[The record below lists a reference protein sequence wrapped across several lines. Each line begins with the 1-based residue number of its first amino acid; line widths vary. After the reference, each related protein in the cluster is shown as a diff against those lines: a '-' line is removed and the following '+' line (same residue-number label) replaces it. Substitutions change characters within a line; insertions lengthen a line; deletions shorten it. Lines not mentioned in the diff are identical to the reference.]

1 MLRIVLIVCAL
12 LVAGGVSILTR
23 NYLTAQESRMGPTPE
38 TVAMAEVLVV
48 TSDLEIGQVIG
59 ERSVAWQKWPKA
71 NLNAKYI
78 TRDSNPDAI
87 RNLAGAAARQPLFA
101 GEPVTSAK
109 LVKREGASILAIVLR
124 DGYRA
129 VTMKV
134 DEAQGLAGLVKPG
147 DRVDVLLTHRVAI
160 PADSE
165 IRGERNISEVVAHAV
180 RVLAVGQELKG
191 EDDKAKLAKSI
202 TIEVNP
208 HQAEALTLGRSMGTL
223 SLALRSAFTEDAAA
237 DDRNQSYTSDQDISG
252 ALRERRDLPSKVLIA
267 RRAVEGG
274 TLLTDADV
282 TWADMPGKADPE
294 RHILKMSDGRTHLRG
309 ALLMSA
315 VAAGQPILRSD
326 LVKPTENRFI
336 PLALRPGHR
345 AISVAI
351 APNTAVA
358 GFVTPGDLVDVIFTD
373 TIDDQSGGAVL
384 KQRNWSEVV
393 ATAVRVL
400 SIESMTDPKTDL
412 PTVGGTVT
420 IEATPRQVETIT
432 LAAGMGKL
440 TLALRPASE
449 GLVRDDDQGGARPP
463 TPPPGSPKDK
473 SNYTTDMEMSHGLQ
487 GLVTGT
493 SSNAPRQ
500 GMVVIRGTERST
512 VPTDDRSRE

>member
-1 MLRIVLIVCAL
+1 MLRIFLIVCAL
-12 LVAGGVSILTR
+12 LVAGGVSLLTR
-23 NYLTAQESRMGPTPE
+23 NYLSARESHMAPASE
-38 TVAMAEVLVV
+38 AVATAEVLVV
-48 TSDLEIGQVIG
+48 TTDLEIGQIVG
-59 ERSVAWQKWPKA
+59 ERNAAWQKWPKA

-78 TRDSNPDAI
+78 TRESSPDAI
-87 RNLAGAAARQPLFA
+87 RTLTGAAARQPLFA

-109 LVKREGASILAIVLR
+109 LVKREGAGILAIMLR

-147 DRVDVLLTHRVAI
+147 DRVDILLTHRVAI

-165 IRGERNISEVVAHAV
+165 LRGERNISEVIAHAV
-180 RVLAVGQELKG
+180 RVLAVGQEIKG
-191 EDDKAKLAKSI
+191 EDDKNKLAKSI
-202 TIEVNP
+202 TVEVDP
-208 HQAEALTLGRSMGTL
+208 RQAEAITLGRSMGTL
-223 SLALRSAFTEDAAA
+223 SLALRSAFTG
-237 DDRNQSYTSDQDISG
+237 DDGGGDRPRGFTSDQDISG
-252 ALRERRDLPSKVLIA
+252 ALRDRHDPPPKVLTA
-267 RRAVEGG
+267 RRTLEPG
-274 TLLTDADV
+274 TLLTDADL
-282 TWADMPGKADPE
+282 TWVEISGAADPE
-294 RHILKMSDGRTHLRG
+294 RHVLKASDGRSHLRG
-309 ALLMSA
+309 ALLTSA
-315 VAAGQPILRSD
+315 IAAGQPIFRSD
-326 LVKPTENRFI
+326 IVRPTENRFI
-336 PLALRPGHR
+336 PLALRAGFR

-373 TIDDQSGGAVL
+373 TVDDQSGGAVL

-393 ATAVRVL
+393 AAAVRVL

-449 GLVRDDDQGGARPP
+449 GTAGESQEARPLSP
-463 TPPPGSPKDK
+463 SLTGSPAKTAT
-473 SNYTTDMEMSHGLQ
+473 YTTDMEMIHGLQ

-493 SSNAPRQ
+493 SANSPRQ
-500 GMVVIRGTERST
+500 GMVVIRGTARST
-512 VPTDDRSRE
+512 VQTEDRAKE

>member
-1 MLRIVLIVCAL
+1 VRCWWP
-12 LVAGGVSILTR
+12 GGVSLLTR
-23 NYLTAQESRMGPTPE
+23 NYLSARESHMAPASE
-38 TVAMAEVLVV
+38 AMAMAEVLVV
-48 TSDLEIGQVIG
+48 TTDLEIGQIVG
-59 ERSVAWQKWPKA
+59 ERNAAWQKWPKT

-78 TRDSNPDAI
+78 TRESSPDAI
-87 RNLAGAAARQPLFA
+87 RTLTGAAARQPLFA

-109 LVKREGASILAIVLR
+109 LVKRDGAGILAIMLR

-147 DRVDVLLTHRVAI
+147 DRVDILLTHRVAI
-160 PADSE
+160 PTDSE
-165 IRGERNISEVVAHAV
+165 LRGERNISEVIAHAV
-180 RVLAVGQELKG
+180 RVLAVGQEIKG
-191 EDDKAKLAKSI
+191 EDDKNKLAKSI
-202 TIEVNP
+202 TVEVDP
-208 HQAEALTLGRSMGTL
+208 RQAEAITLGRSMGTL
-223 SLALRSAFTEDAAA
+223 SLSLRSAFTG
-237 DDRNQSYTSDQDISG
+237 DDDGGDRPRGFTSDQDISG
-252 ALRERRDLPSKVLIA
+252 ALRDRHDPPPKVLTA
-267 RRAVEGG
+267 RRALEPG
-274 TLLTDADV
+274 TLLTDADL
-282 TWADMPGKADPE
+282 TWVEISGAADPE
-294 RHILKMSDGRTHLRG
+294 RHVLKASDGRPHLRG
-309 ALLMSA
+309 ALLTSA
-315 VAAGQPILRSD
+315 VAAGQPIFRSD
-326 LVKPTENRFI
+326 IVRPTENRFI
-336 PLALRPGHR
+336 PLALRAGFR

-373 TIDDQSGGAVL
+373 TVDDQSGGAVL

-393 ATAVRVL
+393 AAAVRVL

-440 TLALRPASE
+440 TLALRPASDGTAGASQE
-449 GLVRDDDQGGARPP
+449 ARPLP
-463 TPPPGSPKDK
+463 LPPPGSPPLPG
-473 SNYTTDMEMSHGLQ
+473 SPARTATYTTDMEMSHGLQ

-493 SSNAPRQ
+493 SANSPRQ

-512 VPTDDRSRE
+512 VQTEDRAKE

>member
-1 MLRIVLIVCAL
+1 
-12 LVAGGVSILTR
+12 
-23 NYLTAQESRMGPTPE
+23 
-38 TVAMAEVLVV
+38 
-48 TSDLEIGQVIG
+48 
-59 ERSVAWQKWPKA
+59 
-71 NLNAKYI
+71 
-78 TRDSNPDAI
+78 
-87 RNLAGAAARQPLFA
+87 
-101 GEPVTSAK
+101 
-109 LVKREGASILAIVLR
+109 
-124 DGYRA
+124 
-129 VTMKV
+129 
-134 DEAQGLAGLVKPG
+134 
-147 DRVDVLLTHRVAI
+147 
-160 PADSE
+160 
-165 IRGERNISEVVAHAV
+165 
-180 RVLAVGQELKG
+180 
-191 EDDKAKLAKSI
+191 
-202 TIEVNP
+202 
-208 HQAEALTLGRSMGTL
+208 
-223 SLALRSAFTEDAAA
+223 
-237 DDRNQSYTSDQDISG
+237 
-252 ALRERRDLPSKVLIA
+252 
-267 RRAVEGG
+267 VEGG

-294 RHILKMSDGRTHLRG
+294 RHFLKMSDGRTHLRG

-326 LVKPTENRFI
+326 LVRPTENRFI

-373 TIDDQSGGAVL
+373 TIDDQSKAAVL

-432 LAAGMGKL
+432 LAASMGKL

-449 GLVRDDDQGGARPP
+449 GSASEEQGAEPL
-463 TPPPGSPKDK
+463 PPPASRAGK
-473 SNYTTDMEMSHGLQ
+473 SNYTIDMEMSRGLQ

-493 SSNAPRQ
+493 SSTGTSSNDAKQ
-500 GMVVIRGTERST
+500 GMVVIRGTTRSV
-512 VPTDDRSRE
+512 VPSDDR

>member
-1 MLRIVLIVCAL
+1 MLRIFLIVCAL
-12 LVAGGVSILTR
+12 LVAAGVSLLTR
-23 NYLTAQESRMGPTPE
+23 NYLSARESHMASAPASE
-38 TVAMAEVLVV
+38 AVAMAEVLVV
-48 TSDLEIGQVIG
+48 TTDLEIGQIVG
-59 ERSVAWQKWPKA
+59 ERNAAWQKWPKA

-78 TRDSNPDAI
+78 TRESSPDAI
-87 RNLAGAAARQPLFA
+87 RALTGAAARQPLFA

-109 LVKREGASILAIVLR
+109 LVKREGAGILAIMLR

-147 DRVDVLLTHRVAI
+147 DRVDILLTHRVAI

-165 IRGERNISEVVAHAV
+165 LRGERNISEVIAHAV
-180 RVLAVGQELKG
+180 RVLAVGQEIKG
-191 EDDKAKLAKSI
+191 EDDKNKLAKSI
-202 TIEVNP
+202 TIEVDP
-208 HQAEALTLGRSMGTL
+208 RQAEAITLGRSMGTL
-223 SLALRSAFTEDAAA
+223 SLSLRSAFTG
-237 DDRNQSYTSDQDISG
+237 DDDGGDRPRGFTSDQDISG
-252 ALRERRDLPSKVLIA
+252 ALRDRHDPPPKVLTA
-267 RRAVEGG
+267 RRALEPG
-274 TLLTDADV
+274 TLLTDADL
-282 TWADMPGKADPE
+282 TWVEISGAADPE
-294 RHILKMSDGRTHLRG
+294 RHVLKASDGRSHLRG
-309 ALLMSA
+309 ALLTSA
-315 VAAGQPILRSD
+315 IAAGQPIFRSD
-326 LVKPTENRFI
+326 IVRPTENRFI
-336 PLALRPGHR
+336 PLALRAGFR

-373 TIDDQSGGAVL
+373 TVDDQSGGAVL

-393 ATAVRVL
+393 AAAVRVL

-449 GLVRDDDQGGARPP
+449 GTAGASQDAL
-463 TPPPGSPKDK
+463 PGSPAKTAT
-473 SNYTTDMEMSHGLQ
+473 YTTDMEMSHGLQ

-493 SSNAPRQ
+493 SANSPRQ
-500 GMVVIRGTERST
+500 GMVVIRGTARST
-512 VPTDDRSRE
+512 VQTEDRAKE

>member
-1 MLRIVLIVCAL
+1 MR
-12 LVAGGVSILTR
+12 
-23 NYLTAQESRMGPTPE
+23 TA
-38 TVAMAEVLVV
+38 
-48 TSDLEIGQVIG
+48 
-59 ERSVAWQKWPKA
+59 
-71 NLNAKYI
+71 
-78 TRDSNPDAI
+78 
-87 RNLAGAAARQPLFA
+87 
-101 GEPVTSAK
+101 
-109 LVKREGASILAIVLR
+109 
-124 DGYRA
+124 
-129 VTMKV
+129 
-134 DEAQGLAGLVKPG
+134 

-165 IRGERNISEVVAHAV
+165 NRGERNISEVVAHAV

-191 EDDKAKLAKSI
+191 EDDKGKMAKSI

-208 HQAEALTLGRSMGTL
+208 HHAEAITLGRSLGTL
-223 SLALRSAFTEDAAA
+223 SLALRSAFTEDAVG
-237 DDRNQSYTSDQDISG
+237 DDKSQSYTTDQDISG
-252 ALRERRDLPSKVLIA
+252 ALRERRDLPNKVLVA
-267 RRAVEGG
+267 RRAVETG
-274 TLLTDADV
+274 TLLTDADLN
-282 TWADMPGKADPE
+282 WAEFPGTVDPE
-294 RHILKMSDGRTHLRG
+294 RHFLKVSDGRSRLRG
-309 ALLMSA
+309 ALLVST
-315 VAAGQPILRSD
+315 VGAGQPILRSD
-326 LVKPTENRFI
+326 IVRPTDNRFV
-336 PLALRPGHR
+336 PLALRPGYR

-373 TIDDQSGGAVL
+373 TVEDQSGSAVL

-449 GLVRDDDQGGARPP
+449 GVVSVDQSARPLK
-463 TPPPGSPKDK
+463 PPQPL
-473 SNYTTDMEMSHGLQ
+473 YTTDMEMSRGLQ

-493 SSNAPRQ
+493 TSNAARQ
-500 GMVVIRGTERST
+500 GMVVIRGTERSV
-512 VPTDDRSRE
+512 VPTDHR